1 MNNEQLKA
9 QIGINIAQFRK
20 EQGLTQAELAQKL
33 NYSDK
38 AVSKWERGESVPD
51 VLTMTQ
57 IAQEF
62 GISMDALIYGKE
74 ERPLPVKQKRPSGK
88 PAIQALASM
97 LVWFVAMF
105 IYVMVDSYELPYGW
119 MGFFVAVPVNAI
131 VLLCLRS
138 AWGKNNWN
146 LMLISVIMWG
156 CLVFLHLVL
165 LLTSHVNVW
174 RIYLL
179 GALAQIVIIFSFRHF
194 RKYREG

>member
-1 MNNEQLKA
+1 MNNEQLKE
-9 QIGINIAQFRK
+9 QIGINIAQLRK
-20 EQGLTQAELAQKL
+20 EKGLTQAELAQKL

-51 VLTMTQ
+51 VLTMIQ
-57 IAQEF
+57 MAQEL
-62 GISMDALIYGKE
+62 GVRVDELIYGRE
-74 ERPLPVKQKRPSGK
+74 ERPGSLPVKRRSSK

-97 LVWFVAMF
+97 LVWFVALF
-105 IYVMVDSYELPYGW
+105 IYVMVDSYNLPYGW
-119 MGFFVAVPVNAI
+119 MGFFVAIPVNAI

-146 LMLISVIMWG
+146 QMLISVIMWG

-165 LLTSHVNVW
+165 LLTSGVNVW

-179 GALAQIVIIFSFRHF
+179 GALAQGAIYLCFRLFS
-194 RKYREG
+194 KYQED